1 MTKNYTPHMPR
12 LVIGTA
18 QWGSDYGVTNHTGQL
33 SDATIGQILEGMNE
47 FRIQDL
53 DTAAAYGNAESRIA
67 QLVPPSIRI
76 HTKISGKDPGTH
88 SIIERITDSLSAL
101 DRSFVNGVLIHD
113 WYSLSSEE
121 QNSTVRQLKRAQAE
135 SLTKKIGIS
144 IYEVDELILASQLF
158 QGKFV
163 TQIPVNI
170 LDQRFVH
177 EHHNYPLV
185 EFQARSIFLQGLLL
199 ERIGP
204 LSQHP
209 DLILAEKFNTELGLS
224 PVQASLLFISQQTW
238 LDSVVL
244 APTSLIQLQEL
255 HTFWEEVAENLP
267 TPQFQNLES
276 KDSQLIDPRTW
287 N

>member
-1 MTKNYTPHMPR
+1 MPR

-47 FRIQDL
+47 FRIQEL

-67 QLVPPSIRI
+67 QLVSPGIRI

-88 SIIERITDSLSAL
+88 SIIERIKNSLSAL

-113 WYSLSSEE
+113 WYSLSTKDK
-121 QNSTVRQLKRAQAE
+121 NSTVRQLEQAQAE
-135 SLTKKIGIS
+135 SLTEKIGIS
-144 IYEVDELILASQLF
+144 IYEVNELISASELF

-177 EHHNYPLV
+177 EHHSYPLV

-209 DLILAEKFNTELGLS
+209 DLIRAEKFNTEHGLS
-224 PVQASLLFISQQTW
+224 PVQASLIFISQQTW

-244 APTSLIQLQEL
+244 APTSLTQLQEL
-255 HTFWEEVAENLP
+255 HTAWEACAEYLSA
-267 TPQFQNLES
+267 PQFQNLES
-276 KDSQLIDPRTW
+276 KDSQLVDPRTW